1 MANET
6 NYIGVAMGLDV
17 TDLKAGLSEANKEI
31 QLANSEFKSATSGM
45 EDWTKS
51 TEGLNA
57 KVKQLTSVLDMQQR
71 KLAGLQA
78 EYDNLDESSA
88 DYAEQARKLQVQI
101 NNQQAV
107 VNRTSRELN
116 NYKTTLEGAEKGTI
130 DLENVTLKAGKA
142 VEKSGEQAAEAE
154 SGWTTLKG
162 AISTFVGNVLTNAVS
177 KFVELGK
184 SIYGLADATREY
196 REDMGKLETAYE
208 SAGKSTE
215 LATKTYKEFYSVL
228 GEEDRSVEAVNHL
241 AQFVDTEQDMVK
253 WTNIA
258 TGVWGTF
265 GDSLPIEGLTEAA
278 NETGKTGKVTGV
290 LADALNWANTENVDF
305 GIGLKKNIAFTK
317 LSQKQID
324 ELTLAER
331 AEYLAK
337 QKQYEEIEKY
347 NKSVTEAV
355 TAEEKFQLALDNC
368 STEQERQALITNV
381 LNGLYSEA
389 SNNYKENNAS
399 IIESRK
405 ATSDFTDAQAKLG
418 ERIEPITTKV
428 REGFT
433 QLLLKI
439 LELTEGVNFEELGA
453 KITGAFDTFINEIMP
468 KIVDG
473 LQWIVD
479 HKDGLITGIL
489 AIGSAFAAFKVVTLI
504 QSVTSALKG
513 MSLAQSALNLVMS
526 MNPIGLIVAAI
537 AALVAAFIYCWKNV
551 DGFKEFW
558 VNIWNGIV
566 QSMKDAWNNIKI
578 FINAIVQGFNDMVAW
593 FKSLP
598 SKIGQAISKA
608 VDGVKEWGTNLV
620 NAGKEAATNLLQKVM
635 DTFVGIKDKFLDT
648 GKQIVEGIWDG
659 IKNAGTWIKDK
670 ITGFAGNVADWF
682 KDAFKISSPSKLIE
696 DEVGVDVGK
705 AVVPSRPSAL
715 RQVKKSIHNFG
726 NFVSDNLG
734 GIKNGIAS
742 TNGGYAL
749 ATSGATN
756 GAFMGNGGTT
766 INAGMTINYNGKL
779 SRKELKKIEN
789 DNYTAIKMKLKN
801 EGLVG

>member
-88 DYAEQARKLQVQI
+88 DYTEQARKLQVQI

-130 DLENVTLKAGKA
+130 DLENVTLKSGKA
-142 VEKSGEQAAEAE
+142 IEKAGQQAEDST

-241 AQFVDTEQDMVK
+241 AQFVDTEQDMIK

-278 NETGKTGKVTGV
+278 NETAKVGKVTGP
-290 LADALNWANTENVDF
+290 LADALNWAGVSEDKFNE
-305 GIGLKKNIAFTK
+305 
-317 LSQKQID
+317 S
-324 ELTLAER
+324 
-331 AEYLAK
+331 LAK
-337 QKQYEEIEKY
+337 CNSEQKRSQ
-347 NKSVTEAV
+347 
-355 TAEEKFQLALDNC
+355 
-368 STEQERQALITNV
+368 LITET

-389 SNNYKENNAS
+389 ADKYRENNES

-405 ATSDFTDAQAKLG
+405 ATSEFTDAQAKLG

-433 QLLLKI
+433 NLLLKV

-473 LQWIVD
+473 LQWIINN
-479 HKDGLITGIL
+479 KDGLITGIL

-537 AALVAAFIYCWKNV
+537 AALVAAFIYAWNNI

-578 FINAIVQGFNDMVAW
+578 FIDAIVQGFNDMVAW

-598 SKIGQAISKA
+598 SKISNAINSA
-608 VDGVKEWGTNLV
+608 IDGVKAWGKNLV
-620 NAGKEAATNLLQKVM
+620 NAGKEAAANLLEKVM

-749 ATSGATN
+749 ATSGVTN